1 MKSKLFILVL
11 LVSVALVSCNP
22 KDKTSATTEP
32 NAVETTKSENLKLE
46 VYYFHSSHRCPT
58 CNSIEDNVKKVMAEQ
73 FGSEIKNGEITVS
86 YLNIEEAANKAIVE
100 KLQVYGS
107 SLFLIQ
113 YKGTEEVIHDL
124 TEYAFT
130 YSRKQPE
137 VFTQGITDS
146 IKSYI
151 N

>member
-1 MKSKLFILVL
+1 MMSLILG
-11 LVSVALVSCNP
+11 SCTS
-22 KDKTSATTEP
+22 KDKKENTTDP
-32 NAVETTKSENLKLE
+32 NTVETTKSENLKLQ
-46 VYYFHSSHRCPT
+46 VYYFFSAHRCPT
-58 CNSIEDNVKKVMAEQ
+58 CNSIEENVKNVLSSQ
-73 FGSEIKNGEITVS
+73 FANEIKEGKIAVS
-86 YLNIEEAANKAIVE
+86 YLNTEEEANKAIVE

-113 YKGTEEVIHDL
+113 YKNKEEIIHDL

-137 VFTQGITDS
+137 VFKQGITDT
-146 IKSYI
+146 IKSYM

>member
-1 MKSKLFILVL
+1 MKSKLFFML
-11 LVSVALVSCNP
+11 LLTSAIMLSCNTKP
-22 KDKTSATTEP
+22 KEEDPSK
-32 NAVETTKSENLKLE
+32 ETTGVAKSENLKLE
-46 VYYFHSSHRCPT
+46 VYSFHSSHRCPS
-58 CNSIEDNVKKVMAEQ
+58 CNSIEENVKKVISSQ
-73 FGSEIKNGEITVS
+73 FSDEVKNGEIAVF
-86 YLNIEEAANKAIVE
+86 YLNIEDAGNKAIVE

-113 YKGTEEVIHDL
+113 FKENEEIIHDL
-124 TEYAFT
+124 TEYAFA

-137 VFTQGITDS
+137 VFTTGLTDT

>member
-1 MKSKLFILVL
+1 MKSKLLIGLLMMSLILG
-11 LVSVALVSCNP
+11 SCTS
-22 KDKTSATTEP
+22 KDKKESTTDP
-32 NAVETTKSENLKLE
+32 NTVETTKSENLKLQ
-46 VYYFHSSHRCPT
+46 VYYFFSAHRCPT
-58 CNSIEDNVKKVMAEQ
+58 CNSIEENVKNVLSSQ
-73 FGSEIKNGEITVS
+73 FANEIKEGKIAVS
-86 YLNIEEAANKAIVE
+86 YLNIEEKANKAIVE

-113 YKGTEEVIHDL
+113 YKNKEEIIHDL

-130 YSRKQPE
+130 YSRKQPK
-137 VFTQGITDS
+137 VFTQGIADT

>member
-1 MKSKLFILVL
+1 MKSKLFIGL
-11 LVSVALVSCNP
+11 LFMSLILGSCTS
-22 KDKTSATTEP
+22 KDKKESTTDP
-32 NAVETTKSENLKLE
+32 NTVETTKSENLKLQ
-46 VYYFHSSHRCPT
+46 VYYFFSAHRCPT
-58 CNSIEDNVKKVMAEQ
+58 CNSIEENVKNVLSTQ
-73 FGSEIKNGEITVS
+73 FANEIKEGNIAVS
-86 YLNIEEAANKAIVE
+86 YLNIEEEANKAIVE

-113 YKGTEEVIHDL
+113 YKNKEEIIHDL

-137 VFTQGITDS
+137 VFTQGIADT

>member
-1 MKSKLFILVL
+1 MKSKLFILIL
-11 LVSVALVSCNP
+11 IMSVVFISCNN
-22 KDKTSATTEP
+22 KDKKETTTDP
-32 NAVETTKSENLKLE
+32 NAVETTKSENLKLQ
-46 VYYFHSSHRCPT
+46 VYYFFSAHRCPS
-58 CNSIEDNVKKVMAEQ
+58 CNSIEENVKTVMNTKFSE
-73 FGSEIKNGEITVS
+73 EIKDGKVAIS
-86 YLNIEEAANKAIVE
+86 YLNIEDEANKAIVE

-113 YKGTEEVIHDL
+113 YKNKEEIVHDL

-137 VFTQGITDS
+137 VFKQGITDT

>member
-11 LVSVALVSCNP
+11 LMSVALVSCNP

-58 CNSIEDNVKKVMAEQ
+58 CNSIEDNVKKVLTEQ
-73 FGSEIKNGEITVS
+73 FSNEINNGVISVF
-86 YLNIEEAANKAIVE
+86 YLNVEDASNKAIVE

-113 YKGTEEVIHDL
+113 YVEKEEVIHDL

-130 YSRKQPE
+130 YARKQPA
-137 VFTQGITDS
+137 VFTTGLTDT